1 MATNDAIR
9 SGIAT
14 RLQTIS
20 GLQVYER
27 PPGEIVTDA
36 AVVRRRGTSYD
47 VTFDGLDDTSWGIT
61 VFVSFSNTDAGSES
75 LDEYVSPAGAKSV
88 VAAVHTDPTLGGVV
102 DYCRVVNAEGEKVT
116 NYAGIDY
123 LSVDFNLEIGD

>member
-1 MATNDAIR
+1 MATNDQIR

-14 RLQTIS
+14 QLGTIA

-27 PPGEIVTDA
+27 PPGSIVTDA

-47 VTFDGLDDTSWGIT
+47 VTFDGLDDTTWGIT
-61 VFVSFSNTDAGSES
+61 VFVSFANTDSGAES
-75 LDEYVSPAGAKSV
+75 LDEYVSPTGAKSI
-88 VAAVHTDPTLGGVV
+88 VAALETDPSLGGVV
-102 DYCRVVNAEGEKVT
+102 AFCHVANAEGEKVT

-123 LSVDFNLEIGD
+123 LTVDFNLEIGD